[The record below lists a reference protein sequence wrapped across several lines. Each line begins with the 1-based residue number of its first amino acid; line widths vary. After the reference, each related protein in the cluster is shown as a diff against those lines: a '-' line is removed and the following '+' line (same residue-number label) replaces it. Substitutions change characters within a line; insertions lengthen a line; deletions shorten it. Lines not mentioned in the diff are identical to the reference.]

1 MSVVKARRSGSENNP
16 SQSRSAKTSVA
27 TSISGSGIVSFNLVK
42 SSDKNWSNVRPREG
56 VVVGEEG
63 GDREVSPPLGV
74 VLVVYAS
81 TRMSRI
87 HVGSSVGW
95 FSVLLLPML
104 SVLKRLIVL
113 SMLW

>member
-1 MSVVKARRSGSENNP
+1 MSVAKARRSGSENNP

-56 VVVGEEG
+56 VVGVVVGEEG
-63 GDREVSPPLGV
+63 EDREVSPPLGV

-104 SVLKRLIVL
+104 SVLQ
-113 SMLW
+113 